1 MSISTHVKKALDRIQ
16 YPPMINTLS
25 KLETGESSLNIVND
39 ISKKEK
45 KKSTANVIVNSE
57 QLNVLL

>member
-39 ISKKEK
+39 ISKKERK
-45 KKSTANVIVNSE
+45 KIYS
-57 QLNVLL
+57 